1 MTNEQTID
9 EIMELAFDFSQAVHD
24 DILSEMGTCG
34 DANSHTSSSRGA
46 LRHAITAALAA
57 KDAEIERLKAK
68 LAEPAPGE
76 WIEWAG
82 GECPIADDARID
94 VKCRDGD
101 VLRDCLPSSLYWS
114 HYADGNYWGDIVAYR
129 VLP

>member
-9 EIMELAFDFSQAVHD
+9 AIMACADLYRAIDYVNWPE
-24 DILSEMGTCG
+24 
-34 DANSHTSSSRGA
+34 SRGK

-57 KDAEIERLKAK
+57 KDEEIERLKAQ
-68 LAEPAPGE
+68 LAEPAKPAPGE

-82 GECPIADDARID
+82 GECPIADDVQHEIRM
-94 VKCRDGD
+94 RDGWE
-101 VLRDCLPSSLYWS
+101 SSRGADAQMWS
-114 HYADGNYWGDIVAYR
+114 GWGHDDSAYDIVAYR